1 MRSLFVAFI
10 LLATIGSSGV
20 RAEAAFWNST
30 ARSSVSQTYRRTA
43 ANGRTVYY
51 RRIDTQPNMLER
63 LWELEQRKNRWLLKN
78 VLRR

>member
-1 MRSLFVAFI
+1 MRPLIVAFI
-10 LLATIGSSGV
+10 LLATIGLSGV
-20 RAEAAFWNST
+20 QAEAAFWNS
-30 ARSSVSQTYRRTA
+30 ASRSAVTRTYGRTV